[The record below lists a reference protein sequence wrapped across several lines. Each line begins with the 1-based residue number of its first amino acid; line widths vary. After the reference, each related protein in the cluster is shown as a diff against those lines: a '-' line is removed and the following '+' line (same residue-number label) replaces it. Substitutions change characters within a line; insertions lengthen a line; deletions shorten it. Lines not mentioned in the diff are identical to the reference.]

1 MALSHM
7 KVGVGTHG
15 TKSKELKMR
24 RRWMWAMILAVP
36 AMQIPTAVQAFE
48 CPTHFAEVEMLITEA
63 KGVVMRMNGG
73 QKLVVLSDIREA
85 KMTLREA
92 MYHHVKSDDYHHSRA
107 IIRANEARGYILA
120 ALALTR
126 GHTD

>member
-48 CPTHFAEVEMLITEA
+48 CRTHFAEVEMLITEA
-63 KGVVMRMNGG
+63 KQVARRMNGG
-73 QKLVVLSDIREA
+73 QKMAVLSDVREA
-85 KMTLREA
+85 EMTLREA
-92 MYHHVKSDDYHHSRA
+92 RFHHGEKSDYHHSRA
-107 IIRANEARGYILA
+107 IIRASEARGYVLA